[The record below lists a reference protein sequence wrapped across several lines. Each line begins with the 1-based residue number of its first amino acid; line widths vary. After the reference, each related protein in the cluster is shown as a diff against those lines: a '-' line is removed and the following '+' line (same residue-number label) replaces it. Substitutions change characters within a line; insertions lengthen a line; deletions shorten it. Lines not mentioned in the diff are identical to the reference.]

1 MHFLFMPSS
10 NTMRNSAKA
19 REDAIAWLAANVFGD
34 MELEIVESRTEEF
47 PVGWVYYYQSA
58 LFLRTQQLEHSLI
71 GNAPVFVPRNG
82 ASPMFIS
89 YHRPTS
95 ESMEAFAF
103 CADANATPRAEIELK
118 GWVKGARKISANK
131 AIRAH
136 SSLGLSDAHDAVGR
150 CLAGQAVQIQTESVS
165 AARELVSELAGF
177 GFIAAVAYGD

>member
-1 MHFLFMPSS
+1 
-10 NTMRNSAKA
+10 MRNSATA

-47 PVGWVYYYQSA
+47 PAGWVYYYQSA

-103 CADANATPRAEIELK
+103 CADANAAPRAEIELR
-118 GWVKGARKISANK
+118 GWIKGARKISANK

-136 SSLGLSDAHDAVGR
+136 SSLGLSEAHDAVGR
-150 CLAGQAVQIQTESVS
+150 CLAGRVVKIQTESV
-165 AARELVSELAGF
+165 AAAHELVSELTEF
-177 GFIAAVAYGD
+177 GFIAGITYGE

>member
-1 MHFLFMPSS
+1 VRFLLMTSS
-10 NTMRNSAKA
+10 NTMRNSATA

-47 PVGWVYYYQSA
+47 PAGWVYYYQSA

-103 CADANATPRAEIELK
+103 CADANAAPRAEIELR
-118 GWVKGARKISANK
+118 GWIKGARKISANK

-136 SSLGLSDAHDAVGR
+136 SSLGLSEAHDAVGR
-150 CLAGQAVQIQTESVS
+150 CLAGRVVKIQTESV
-165 AARELVSELAGF
+165 AAAHELVSELTEF
-177 GFIAAVAYGD
+177 GFIAGITYGE

>member
-1 MHFLFMPSS
+1 MHFLLMTGS
-10 NTMRNSAKA
+10 NTIRNSARA
-19 REDAIAWLAANVFGD
+19 REDAIAWLAANAFGD

-47 PVGWVYYYQSA
+47 PPGWVYYYQSA
-58 LFLRTQQLEHSLI
+58 LFLRTREIEHSLI

-103 CADANATPRAEIELK
+103 CADANAAPRAEIELK
-118 GWVKGARKISANK
+118 GWIKGARKISANK

-136 SSLGLSDAHDAVGR
+136 SSMGLSDAHDAVGR
-150 CLAGQAVQIQTESVS
+150 CLAGHVVKIQTESVA
-165 AARELVSELAGF
+165 AARELVSELTGF